1 MVQLTPVQE
10 YYKGKTVFITG
21 ASGFMGKV
29 LLEKLLYSCS
39 ELKEVII
46 MMRPKRGKVPESRLD
61 EMFKIPIF
69 QRIKEEKP
77 EVLKK
82 VTLVQGDVTFDTLG
96 LNGDNLKHITSNTN
110 IVFHMAATLKLEG
123 NLKDAIDMNTTG
135 TKRVLD
141 IAKNMSNLEAFIHV
155 STAFCNC
162 DQEVMYE
169 KVYDFP
175 HKPEDLIRLAE
186 WMDVKMLDNI
196 TPELLKP
203 HPNTYTYSKRL
214 AEILVRDHYPTMPV
228 IIARPSIVS
237 PSAYEPVPGWVDNL
251 NGPTG
256 LMVGAG
262 KGVIRSMLIDGR
274 FKSEVI
280 PVDYAINGLIT
291 IAYEFGSA
299 EMKPPSVPVYNI
311 TCADHRKI
319 CWGEVIE
326 LSKKIGYQ
334 YPVEAGLWY
343 PDGCVTTN
351 KYLHNINVLLFHWLP
366 AYLIDFLMLL
376 LGQKRFMIRI
386 QNRISIGLD
395 VLQFF
400 TLREWNFRSQHYGN
414 IWPKLQP
421 EDQLIFNQNMDAV
434 EDAEEYMI
442 SCVKGGRQYL
452 LKESLDTLPRARKQ
466 LKMMY
471 ILDRACKVLITGFIL
486 YYLAQILVSPSVNE
500 PVHGWVDNLNGPTG
514 LMVGAGKGVIRSIL
528 VEKSNLSEV
537 IPVDYA
543 INGLVVIP
551 YEFNK
556 EKKPATIPVY
566 NMTNADHRKVPWGH
580 VIETSKKIGYQYPLN
595 AGLWYP
601 DPVITANK
609 LHHKIN
615 TIFFHWLP
623 AILIDFLLLIF
634 LQKRLFNMDMNSEV
648 SEEEYMIR
656 CALGGRQFLLKEKP
670 EDLPRARLHLKI
682 QYVVDRVCK
691 TLIVGGLIYWLL
703 LTPAHMEPLPGWVDN
718 LNGPVGVMIGA
729 GKGVIR
735 SMICNGE
742 LKSEII
748 PVDLAVNGLI
758 VLPYN
763 YMHMQLA
770 KKPDRV
776 PVFNI
781 TCSENKKKTW
791 KWIMDVGKQFAFD
804 YPFEIG
810 LWYPD
815 GNMTTNKLYHWFC
828 VVFFMWLPAYCIDFL
843 LFIFRQRRFMV
854 RVQTKIATGLELLQF
869 FTTRSWDFKSDNFM
883 RIFSDLTPKDK
894 EIFKM
899 NTDDLDELEY
909 MKYSFLG
916 GRQYVMKEPL
926 SSLPRSRTQ
935 LKFLFALDR
944 VCKAIIIGTLLYWI
958 YLKLGLNT
966 VITSTMDAVA
976 MQNIKT

>member
-1 MVQLTPVQE
+1 MAQLTPVQE

-96 LNGDNLKHITSNTN
+96 LNGDNLKLITNNTN

-141 IAKNMSNLEAFIHV
+141 IAKNMPNLEALIHV

-169 KVYDFP
+169 KVYEFP

-214 AEILVRDHYPTMPV
+214 AEILVRDHYPTLPV
-228 IIARPSIVS
+228 IIARPSIV
-237 PSAYEPVPGWVDNL
+237 
-251 NGPTG
+251 
-256 LMVGAG
+256 
-262 KGVIRSMLIDGR
+262 
-274 FKSEVI
+274 
-280 PVDYAINGLIT
+280 
-291 IAYEFGSA
+291 
-299 EMKPPSVPVYNI
+299 
-311 TCADHRKI
+311 
-319 CWGEVIE
+319 
-326 LSKKIGYQ
+326 
-334 YPVEAGLWY
+334 
-343 PDGCVTTN
+343 
-351 KYLHNINVLLFHWLP
+351 
-366 AYLIDFLMLL
+366 
-376 LGQKRFMIRI
+376 
-386 QNRISIGLD
+386 
-395 VLQFF
+395 
-400 TLREWNFRSQHYGN
+400 
-414 IWPKLQP
+414 
-421 EDQLIFNQNMDAV
+421 
-434 EDAEEYMI
+434 
-442 SCVKGGRQYL
+442 
-452 LKESLDTLPRARKQ
+452 
-466 LKMMY
+466 
-471 ILDRACKVLITGFIL
+471 
-486 YYLAQILVSPSVNE
+486 
-500 PVHGWVDNLNGPTG
+500 
-514 LMVGAGKGVIRSIL
+514 
-528 VEKSNLSEV
+528 
-537 IPVDYA
+537 
-543 INGLVVIP
+543 
-551 YEFNK
+551 
-556 EKKPATIPVY
+556 
-566 NMTNADHRKVPWGH
+566 
-580 VIETSKKIGYQYPLN
+580 
-595 AGLWYP
+595 
-601 DPVITANK
+601 
-609 LHHKIN
+609 
-615 TIFFHWLP
+615 
-623 AILIDFLLLIF
+623 
-634 LQKRLFNMDMNSEV
+634 
-648 SEEEYMIR
+648 
-656 CALGGRQFLLKEKP
+656 
-670 EDLPRARLHLKI
+670 
-682 QYVVDRVCK
+682 
-691 TLIVGGLIYWLL
+691 
-703 LTPAHMEPLPGWVDN
+703 TPAHMEPLPGWVDN
-718 LNGPVGVMIGA
+718 LNGPTGVMIGA

-748 PVDLAVNGLI
+748 PVDIAVNGLI
-758 VLPYN
+758 VLPYHN
-763 YMHMQLA
+763 SQLA

-781 TCSENKKKTW
+781 TCSDNKKKTW

-828 VVFFMWLPAYCIDFL
+828 VIFFMWLPAYVIDFL
-843 LFIFRQRRFMV
+843 LFIFRQKRFMV

-869 FTTRSWDFKSDNFM
+869 FTTRAWDFKSDNFM
-883 RIFSDLTPKDK
+883 RAFYGLNEKDR

-909 MKYSFLG
+909 MKHSFLG
-916 GRQYVMKEPL
+916 GRQYVMKEPP
-926 SSLPRSRTQ
+926 SSLPRSRSQ
-935 LKFLFALDR
+935 LKFLYVLDR
-944 VCKAIIIGTLLYWI
+944 ACKIIILGTLLYWV

-966 VITSTMDAVA
+966 MNTPLSDAVT
-976 MQNIKT
+976 MQNIKP